1 MSEITLDQFSN
12 EELEALGFKGEYDQ
26 WKATFKAENGL
37 VPVAAMEGILG
48 VSRQRVW
55 QLEKRYLWKKF
66 TFFNRAFYSR
76 KQMEEFT
83 NRFRPKGRPS
93 LSKVVSDCLSDA

>member
-1 MSEITLDQFSN
+1 MSEITLDQFSDEAAALGLT
-12 EELEALGFKGEYDQ
+12 EELSQ
-26 WKATFKAENGL
+26 WKATFKAEDGL

-93 LSKVVSDCLSDA
+93 LSKVASDCLSDA

>member
-1 MSEITLDQFSN
+1 MSEVTLDQFSD
-12 EELEALGFKGEYDQ
+12 EAKALGLEEEYDQ
-26 WKATFKAENGL
+26 WKAAFKAEDGL

-93 LSKVVSDCLSDA
+93 LSKVASDCLSDA

>member
-93 LSKVVSDCLSDA
+93 LSKVASDCLSDA

>member
-1 MSEITLDQFSN
+1 MSEITLDQFSDEAAALGLT
-12 EELEALGFKGEYDQ
+12 EELYQ
-26 WKATFKAENGL
+26 WKATFKAEDGL

-55 QLEKRYLWKKF
+55 QLEKKYLWKKF
-66 TFFNRAFYSR
+66 TFFNKAFYSR

-93 LSKVVSDCLSDA
+93 LSKVASDCLSDA